1 MRSILFC
8 TMLLLWGLLLQGQSL
23 TELRA
28 KKVNT
33 SQVIKYTSSLLE
45 KARKNERATIGK
57 LRLLNNQIGQRNR
70 LIGNINDEIG
80 ALDYYINENTE
91 VVSMIR
97 HDFDELK
104 REYASM
110 IQFAQKN
117 KNTYDKIIFLF
128 SSDNINQAYQ
138 RSLYLRQYA
147 KYRKKQANLLQVLTS
162 LLDRKIV
169 DLNKLKDDK
178 LILIGEKENEAG
190 QLVSEKNQQS
200 KYVQSLKKRQR
211 ELRSKLK
218 DQQKIQDKLNREI
231 EKLVEE
237 QARQARKKGGFELTP
252 DQKLIA
258 ADFEKNKGRIP
269 WPVERGLITE
279 KFGIHAHPILKQV
292 KVKNNGIDITTSKN
306 SKARAVF
313 AGEVSRVFAISGGN
327 MAVII
332 RHGSFLSVYSNLQEV
347 FVKAGVKVKIKQEIG
362 LIYSDKNEGDKTI
375 LKFQIWKESQ
385 KQNPEQWISR

>member
-8 TMLLLWGLLLQGQSL
+8 TMLLFFGLLLQGQSL

-45 KARKNERATIGK
+45 KARKNERVTIGK

-97 HDFDELK
+97 YDFDELK
-104 REYASM
+104 KEYAAM

-147 KYRKKQANLLQVLTS
+147 KYRKKQANLLQVLTG

-190 QLVSEKNQQS
+190 QLLSEKNQQS

-211 ELRSKLK
+211 ELRNKLRN
-218 DQQKIQDKLNREI
+218 QQKIQDKLNREI

-269 WPVERGLITE
+269 WPVERGIITE
-279 KFGIHAHPILKQV
+279 KFGVHAHPILKQV

-347 FVKAGVKVKIKQEIG
+347 FVKAGVKVKLKQEIG

-385 KQNPEQWISR
+385 KQNPELWISR